1 MKLKA
6 AVARQYDNVVVQS
19 RLRGKTSA
27 CQFTL
32 HGNVVRS
39 NEWLY
44 LGQSLSLAIKDV
56 YILRFWDT
64 RLCVRARACVCVCVC
79 VCVFVCV
86 FCSIR
91 SARLELFKS
100 DGIAIDML

>member
-56 YILRFWDT
+56 YILRFWET
-64 RLCVRARACVCVCVC
+64 RLCVRARARVCF
-79 VCVFVCV
+79 VFTERCGSV
-86 FCSIR
+86 FFIFR
-91 SARLELFKS
+91 GAFRPYLILK
-100 DGIAIDML
+100 